1 MLETT
6 EVQIHTP
13 AFLDSPISETPQADG
28 PPQDEGALTT
38 EIVQLWQ
45 VHGDYQKSIK
55 HDTEKFRVLRNELG
69 KLLHQMKGLL
79 ARPGRGGQW
88 SAWLKEREIPRSTA
102 DRLVQRYEHSLNP
115 NVNRTIGS
123 ISELTEEEI
132 QKLFF
137 KVLRKLRP
145 VLRTQQSV
153 YRFVDLLTLSCDGTV
168 RRVTEEGILV
178 IKPTQNAMSEEFPT
192 SEIVVDPQTGLAQ
205 PEVEL
210 DQELM

>member
-1 MLETT
+1 
-6 EVQIHTP
+6 
-13 AFLDSPISETPQADG
+13 
-28 PPQDEGALTT
+28 LTT